1 MSICCS
7 VFTDCSGEESVEQP
21 VRDLHALKDERVTI
35 SYKYERAETLY
46 WYRQYPGS
54 RPEYLLRIVP
64 TKGAKSD
71 PNPLFPQFSSTV
83 DFSESRVNLII
94 SSTAVSDSALYYC
107 ALRPTVT
114 ETHQTL
120 IYPTIS
126 RTCIYS

>member
-1 MSICCS
+1 MMFLCSLTVFIIILGNCSAQSIN
-7 VFTDCSGEESVEQP
+7 P
-21 VRDLHALKDERVTI
+21 VNETQLHALKDETVTI
-35 SYKYERAETLY
+35 SYKYEGANTL
-46 WYRQYPGS
+46 
-54 RPEYLLRIVP
+54 LTIVP

-107 ALRPTVT
+107 ALQPTVT

-120 IYPTIS
+120 Y
-126 RTCIYS
+126 

>member
-1 MSICCS
+1 CS
-7 VFTDCSGEESVEQP
+7 WAPPTVVECNKCFRQISFSFSFLAFTDIFGLFP
-21 VRDLHALKDERVTI
+21 TVTI
-35 SYKYERAETLY
+35 SYKYDKANYLF

-54 RPEYLLRIVP
+54 RPEYLVRIFP
-64 TKGAKSD
+64 KEGATSD

-120 IYPTIS
+120 Y
-126 RTCIYS
+126 